1 MPVKIQFHA
10 YSERGKR
17 DINEDSYCAERI
29 GRYFVFGVADGLGG
43 HAAGEIASGMAI
55 ECLRRE
61 MTHEPV
67 LVEPALEDIMM
78 KAHEEILV
86 MAAGKR
92 DRYGMATT
100 LLICITDEDGNC
112 TLQNTGDSR
121 AFIINE
127 NFIRHTKDQSLVQ
140 ELIDVGK
147 ISPEEAIHHPL
158 NNIISQAVGDPE
170 SELKPD
176 VYTTSLKENILLL
189 SSDGLHD
196 YVRKERIQEIVM
208 NNLDDLRKTCG
219 ILVQEALQNGSDDN
233 ITVIMVKGGE

>member
-10 YSERGKR
+10 YSEKGKR

-43 HAAGEIASGMAI
+43 HAAGEIASGIAI
-55 ECLRRE
+55 ACLRRE

-67 LVEPALEDIMM
+67 SVETALEDIMM
-78 KAHEEILV
+78 KAHEEILAV
-86 MAAGKR
+86 AARER

-100 LLICITDEDGNC
+100 LLICVTDDEGNC

-127 NFIRHTKDQSLVQ
+127 HSIRHTKDQSLVQ
-140 ELIDVGK
+140 ELIDAGK
-147 ISPEEAIHHPL
+147 ISPEEAIHHSL

-170 SELKPD
+170 SVLEPD
-176 VYTTSLKENILLL
+176 RYVTNLRENVLLM

-196 YVRKERIQEIVM
+196 YVGKERIQEIVM
-208 NNLDDLRKTCG
+208 HNQDDLRKTCE

-233 ITVIMVKGGE
+233 ITVIVVKGSE